1 MRERSSFAG
10 FHPAVLFLYYILVIL
25 FAMFT
30 THPVILLCMLAGGI
44 LLFALLHSL
53 RTLADNLF
61 YYFFVFLLIA
71 LSNPLFVHNGETILF
86 FVNDNPVTLE
96 AIFYGMVIALM
107 IVGVMF
113 WCKNYTA
120 ILTTD
125 KFLYLFGKVIPTLSL
140 VLSMAIRFIPLFK
153 RQAQKIEK
161 TQKTMGLYANESKAD
176 NLLGGIRVFDSLL
189 SWSLENSIE
198 TADAMRARGYGLP
211 GRTSFSL
218 FRFHRRDGMLLGAII
233 LLAGM
238 ILYAYIRGSFYFMYY
253 PSASPI
259 RAAAADLLRYGAV
272 LLFMLLPSLVEIK
285 EKVQWNCLKSRI

>member
-113 WCKNYTA
+113 WCKNYTV

-218 FRFHRRDGMLLGAII
+218 FRFHRRDGMLLGAIV

-253 PSASPI
+253 PSVSPI